1 MQSNLLLSVLRGE
14 ILIYCTFQSLERER
28 NEIKP
33 GDPGVTA
40 VNYGEHIF
48 NELPIFFL
56 KLG

>member
-1 MQSNLLLSVLRGE
+1 MQSNLLLSILRGE
-14 ILIYCTFQSLERER
+14 ILFDSTFQSLGRDE

-48 NELPIFFL
+48 YELQFL
-56 KLG
+56 P